1 MATGGKA
8 HNAVVLGVVDVEG
21 DVFVG
26 KSYNKSVGTSN
37 GEVAKQGCGEIALAW
52 LVIGV
57 SRQGAAGQ
65 HLDMRPISAIDS
77 AKCLGDGGSQRLC
90 LALRKIFIG
99 LQVDGKGLF
108 VGRERRLGGRP
119 APGARCAAQGEE
131 DKKEVTPHRR
141 PNK

>member
-21 DVFVG
+21 DVLVG
-26 KSYNKSVGTSN
+26 KSYNKSVGTCN

-65 HLDMRPISAIDS
+65 HLDMRPVAAIDS
-77 AKCLGDGGSQRLC
+77 AKSLGDGGSQRLC

-99 LQVDGKGLF
+99 LQVDGKGG
-108 VGRERRLGGRP
+108 VSAGSAGSEADRRP
-119 APGARCAAQGEE
+119 VHAAQ
-131 DKKEVTPHRR
+131 HRAR
-141 PNK
+141 KTRKR

>member
-1 MATGGKA
+1 MATGGKT

-26 KSYNKSVGTSN
+26 KTYNKSVGTGN
-37 GEVAKQGCGEIALAW
+37 REVAKQGTGEIALAW

-57 SRQGAAGQ
+57 NRQGTAGQ
-65 HLDMRPISAIDS
+65 HLDMRPIAAIDS
-77 AKCLGDGGSQRLC
+77 AKCLGDGGSQRVC
-90 LALRKIFIG
+90 LTLGKIFIG

-108 VGRERRLGGRP
+108 VGSERGLGGRP
-119 APGARCAAQGEE
+119 APGAGCEAQSEK
-131 DKKEVTPHRR
+131 DKKEVRSHRK

>member
-1 MATGGKA
+1 
-8 HNAVVLGVVDVEG
+8 
-21 DVFVG
+21 
-26 KSYNKSVGTSN
+26 
-37 GEVAKQGCGEIALAW
+37 
-52 LVIGV
+52 
-57 SRQGAAGQ
+57 
-65 HLDMRPISAIDS
+65 MRPVAAIDS
-77 AKCLGDGGSQRLC
+77 AKCLGDGGSQRLG

-119 APGARCAAQGEE
+119 ARGAGCAAQGEE

>member
-1 MATGGKA
+1 MATGGKT

-26 KSYNKSVGTSN
+26 KTYNKSVGTGN
-37 GEVAKQGCGEIALAW
+37 REVTKQGTGEIALAW

-65 HLDMRPISAIDS
+65 HLDMRPVAAIDS

-90 LALRKIFIG
+90 RALRKIFIG

-108 VGRERRLGGRP
+108 VGRERGLGGRP
-119 APGARCAAQGEE
+119 ASGAGCAAQGEE
-131 DKKEVTPHRR
+131 DKKEVMSHRR

>member
-26 KSYNKSVGTSN
+26 ESYNKSVGTGN
-37 GEVAKQGCGEIALAW
+37 GEVAKQGTGEIALAW

-65 HLDMRPISAIDS
+65 HLDMRPVAAIDS
-77 AKCLGDGGSQRLC
+77 AKCMGDGGSQRLC

-99 LQVDGKGLF
+99 LQVDGKG
-108 VGRERRLGGRP
+108 GCRQGAQARRP
-119 APGARCAAQGEE
+119 TGARCTLRSTGRGRQEIGNAS
-131 DKKEVTPHRR
+131 
-141 PNK
+141 

>member
-26 KSYNKSVGTSN
+26 ESYNKSVGTGN
-37 GEVAKQGCGEIALAW
+37 GEVAKQGTGEIALAW

-57 SRQGAAGQ
+57 GRQGAAGQ
-65 HLDMRPISAIDS
+65 HLDMRPVAAIDS
-77 AKCLGDGGSQRLC
+77 AKCLGDGGSQRVC

-108 VGRERRLGGRP
+108 VGRERRLGYRP

-131 DKKEVTPHRR
+131 DKKEVMSHRK